1 MQMMWHCTQE
11 SSSLAHLAGA
21 AEIGPKSNQTGER
34 FIFQGCTGELKA
46 LYDGPMQIAENSLKA
61 TGAPD
66 CFGRDAHG

>member
-1 MQMMWHCTQE
+1 MHVMWHCNLE
-11 SSSLAHLAGA
+11 SSSLTRFASA
-21 AEIGPKSNQTGER
+21 AEIGPKSNPTGER

>member
-46 LYDGPMQIAENSLKA
+46 LYDGHMQIPENFLRA
-61 TGAPD
+61 TGAPRWS
-66 CFGRDAHG
+66 GRDANG